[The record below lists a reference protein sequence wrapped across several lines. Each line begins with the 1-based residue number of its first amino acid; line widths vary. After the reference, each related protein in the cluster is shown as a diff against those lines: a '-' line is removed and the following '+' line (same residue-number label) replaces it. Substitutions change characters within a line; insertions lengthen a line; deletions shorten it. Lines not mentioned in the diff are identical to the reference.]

1 MGVNLRGRSF
11 LKLLDF
17 TSEEIRYLLDLSKA
31 VSYTH
36 LIIFNE
42 KNKGE
47 LGQDKYLINGFQR
60 ATMPLDEDVFYKVI
74 KLINLNNY
82 TNINKY
88 EEIIDIKNL
97 GNSITGI
104 ELLNEFYANTNI
116 EQKEKLVK
124 VIERGKIA
132 NKIKEYIQYKLSLI
146 HIYYM

>member
-1 MGVNLRGRSF
+1 MIVSFYANKDDINKDKWRVKIKVIKNLIDSP
-11 LKLLDF
+11 
-17 TSEEIRYLLDLSKA
+17 
-31 VSYTH
+31 
-36 LIIFNE
+36 IIFNE

-97 GNSITGI
+97 GNSITG
-104 ELLNEFYANTNI
+104 N
-116 EQKEKLVK
+116 
-124 VIERGKIA
+124 
-132 NKIKEYIQYKLSLI
+132 
-146 HIYYM
+146 

>member
-1 MGVNLRGRSF
+1 MEF
-11 LKLLDF
+11 
-17 TSEEIRYLLDLSKA
+17 
-31 VSYTH
+31 
-36 LIIFNE
+36 
-42 KNKGE
+42 
-47 LGQDKYLINGFQR
+47 GQDKYLINGFQR

-132 NKIKEYIQYKLSLI
+132 NKIKEYIQRSGA
-146 HIYYM
+146 